1 MSPAG
6 DIWPF
11 SGVQVSWYCFG
22 SQFASTAI
30 FALPMTAA
38 CLLLRV
44 MASSANQAAKALPP
58 PVAVSAANFASRL
71 KRKAVPGESVGS
83 VRGFADGFARGLS
96 AIWADAAEAVNSAEA
111 NTEMAVVSGNLIS

>member
-11 SGVQVSWYCFG
+11 SGVQVSWYCLG
-22 SQFASTAI
+22 SQLASAAI

-44 MASSANQAAKALPP
+44 MASSANQEAKALPP
-58 PVAVSAANFASRL
+58 PAAVSAANLASRL

-83 VRGFADGFARGLS
+83 VSGFAEGFARGLS
-96 AIWADAAEAVNSAEA
+96 AICAGAVGPINSAEA
-111 NTEMAVVSGNLIS
+111 SKEMVVASG